1 MGDCMVNLNSYLKL
15 ANLKVLL
22 GMCSFPCMCQK
33 KESLLSLCNPSTSP
47 DILYEQ
53 VPLLSSEPVII

>member
-22 GMCSFPCMCQK
+22 GMCSFPCMCRK
-33 KESLLSLCNPSTSP
+33 KESSLFLCDPSTSA
-47 DILYEQ
+47 DILYKQ
-53 VPLLSSEPVII
+53 VPLLSSEPGIS